1 MRLAT
6 ALLAT
11 ITLLCTVFLVQAAPL
26 AIGSRNDAR
35 ACARL
40 TDCDSCARA
49 DRCGFSLDT
58 LSCAAKEGHPGSL
71 ATSAAQ
77 CRKASASL
85 AARSEAEDTEIAAK
99 AAQLWAVMKTHVL
112 HGGSSPGSGRHL
124 MSAWLKNHADDS
136 EKDEAT
142 ALAQVPRTLK
152 PKTLWI
158 DDKAEIKAQNI
169 VHRYKEMDVA
179 RICTDAITAGLKAVL
194 PEGHPC
200 DDGSTGCELLGRGG
214 PDHIF
219 TSLSM

>member
-112 HGGSSPGSGRHL
+112 HGGSSP
-124 MSAWLKNHADDS
+124 

-142 ALAQVPRTLK
+142 ALAQVPRTRK

-200 DDGSTGCELLGRGG
+200 DDGSTGCELLGR
-214 PDHIF
+214 DD
-219 TSLSM
+219 